1 MKGGVSLSNDR
12 SLFLIM
18 KLVIDSIV
26 CNTDTATPLFTHE
39 RTTREDLNPRVYLI
53 RKELPYHLKYNKDFW
68 FTQVIVEKY
77 IDENLVKTYSWLQ
90 SVTPEEKEEFLKIN
104 NPPRKKEL
112 TPAESKRKEYLKN
125 YYEEHKEKY
134 RTRYSSPE
142 YQEKKKKYREEHKE
156 EYNERAKQYYYRHRE
171 EKLKKMKEIQNN
183 KINN

>member
-1 MKGGVSLSNDR
+1 MTGHF
-12 SLFLIM
+12 FLIM
-18 KLVIDSIV
+18 KLTINSVV

-39 RTTREDLNPRVYLI
+39 RTTTEQLTPRVTLI

-77 IDENLVKTYSWLQ
+77 IDGNLVKTYSWLQ

-104 NPPRKKEL
+104 NPPRKKPEP
-112 TPAESKRKEYLKN
+112 TPAEKKRKEYLKN

-142 YQEKKKKYREEHKE
+142 YMEKKKKYREEHKE

-171 EKLKKMKEIQNN
+171 EKLKKIKEYQNKMKEIQNN
-183 KINN
+183 